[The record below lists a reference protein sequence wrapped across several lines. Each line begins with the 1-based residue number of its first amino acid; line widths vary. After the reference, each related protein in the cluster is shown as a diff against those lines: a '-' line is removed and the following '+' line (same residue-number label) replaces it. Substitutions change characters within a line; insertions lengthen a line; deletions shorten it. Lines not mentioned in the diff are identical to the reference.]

1 MEHFFDSYAILEIIA
16 QSPGYIAFKDE
27 AIITTALNIAETHYI
42 LTGKAGEAA
51 ADDIINN
58 LDLSLLELNKS
69 IAVEASKLR
78 HRHKKQKMS
87 YADCL
92 GYITAVKHGLKFLTG
107 DDAFKGME
115 SVEFVK

>member
-1 MEHFFDSYAILEIIA
+1 MEHFFDSYAILEVIA
-16 QSPGYIAFKDE
+16 QSPGYTAFKDE

-42 LTGKAGEAA
+42 LTGKAGETA
-51 ADDIINN
+51 ADEIIDH
-58 LDLSLLELNKS
+58 LDVSLLELTKP
-69 IAVEASKLR
+69 IAIEASKLR
-78 HRHKKQKMS
+78 HRHQKQKMS

-92 GYITAVKHGLKFLTG
+92 GYIVALKHGLKFLTG